1 MWTSAVMIVALYGVD
16 RKIKSPFASLGAG
29 ASAPP
34 AGRHGTPDAM
44 RED

>member
-16 RKIKSPFASLGAG
+16 RKIKSPFASVGAG
-29 ASAPP
+29 ASAPL
-34 AGRHGTPDAM
+34 AGRHGTLDAM